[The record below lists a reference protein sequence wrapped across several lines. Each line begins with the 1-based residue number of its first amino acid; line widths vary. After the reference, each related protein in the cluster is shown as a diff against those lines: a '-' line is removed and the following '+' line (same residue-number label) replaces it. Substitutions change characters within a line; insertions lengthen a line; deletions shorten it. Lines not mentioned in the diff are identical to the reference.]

1 MANTKKYLSHLLQN
15 TGITPA
21 CSEEERAAA
30 DVIAKIFSDHG
41 FAPEVQEFSASGSA
55 KVVQA
60 GLGIAVFVGAVLAGI
75 GGPAGIVGLLLAVAA
90 AVLFVLERSGRPVL
104 SNLGSGGLSQNVIA
118 YHEATGP
125 LASPR
130 NRPVVVVA
138 HYDSPRADLL
148 SSEPFAAYRPL
159 IVKLLPACMVAPA
172 IFAIVRVLPLP
183 DPAKVVLWVLAI
195 VAALIPL
202 ANGIAIIANRFFLP
216 YTTGAVCNKSSV
228 AAMLGVM
235 DAVAPYEMGEE
246 FPSDQPADEYFAEQ
260 QRILEE
266 AIAAAEAAAAAQA
279 SYPHEME
286 EGAEDE
292 LTVEGA
298 EGEQPED
305 EDAVEAVDFGS
316 TSTMNA
322 AELEAG
328 MTAVNLAEA
337 DPADEDVD
345 VEGVVVEEEPVEQ
358 GTAVFEIVE
367 SDHTAVVNAE
377 SAEEAPVDE
386 AAVEQVVANELPEDE
401 MGQVEL
407 DLDVAAE
414 DEPPFRVNSEGNI
427 RFGADVIRALGMMPE
442 SCSFVYESDAPAAS
456 VVVPAPEF
464 VEPEPIEAEESAPVA
479 IEEVAEERRRR
490 LSRKTFSSPS
500 MRLRTMPLSSRR
512 SRPSRRMTISSRPSM
527 RSSRRSPLRRMR
539 RLSPNLRLRLTS
551 PRSSSLRLG
560 TMAPRMTPSTPVPTW
575 RILLIPM
582 SLPLPMTTFL
592 QSKTPLSPPP
602 RTDRSRRLPPT
613 VRRRCSPCPRRRARS
628 IFPVPWPCPR
638 SRSKRSTRLWP
649 RSTVPS
655 PPVPSV

>member
-60 GLGIAVFVGAVLAGI
+60 GLGIAVFVGSVLAGI

-118 YHEATGP
+118 YHKATGP

-235 DAVAPYEMGEE
+235 DAVAPY
-246 FPSDQPADEYFAEQ
+246 
-260 QRILEE
+260 
-266 AIAAAEAAAAAQA
+266 
-279 SYPHEME
+279 
-286 EGAEDE
+286 
-292 LTVEGA
+292 
-298 EGEQPED
+298 
-305 EDAVEAVDFGS
+305 
-316 TSTMNA
+316 
-322 AELEAG
+322 
-328 MTAVNLAEA
+328 
-337 DPADEDVD
+337 
-345 VEGVVVEEEPVEQ
+345 
-358 GTAVFEIVE
+358 
-367 SDHTAVVNAE
+367 
-377 SAEEAPVDE
+377 
-386 AAVEQVVANELPEDE
+386 
-401 MGQVEL
+401 
-407 DLDVAAE
+407 
-414 DEPPFRVNSEGNI
+414 
-427 RFGADVIRALGMMPE
+427 
-442 SCSFVYESDAPAAS
+442 
-456 VVVPAPEF
+456 
-464 VEPEPIEAEESAPVA
+464 
-479 IEEVAEERRRR
+479 
-490 LSRKTFSSPS
+490 
-500 MRLRTMPLSSRR
+500 
-512 SRPSRRMTISSRPSM
+512 
-527 RSSRRSPLRRMR
+527 
-539 RLSPNLRLRLTS
+539 
-551 PRSSSLRLG
+551 
-560 TMAPRMTPSTPVPTW
+560 
-575 RILLIPM
+575 
-582 SLPLPMTTFL
+582 
-592 QSKTPLSPPP
+592 
-602 RTDRSRRLPPT
+602 
-613 VRRRCSPCPRRRARS
+613 
-628 IFPVPWPCPR
+628 
-638 SRSKRSTRLWP
+638 
-649 RSTVPS
+649 
-655 PPVPSV
+655 